1 MPFSVSTSSSSSSP
15 SLRRLQPSRQAFASK
30 SAAAVVPKRAQEPGH
45 QIVASNGDAII
56 NNKRQQKPA
65 AAASLAA
72 FFAAV
77 VVASSG
83 AGPAGE
89 EPGAAEIGERSRHR
103 RGGRVRESIR
113 FSRTPRP
120 PPTFLSTIS
129 FSNHFSL
136 QPLPRAQLPPP
147 NSSPSILS
155 LSLPLSLS
163 LSLSS
168 PAALGLESISI
179 PALDKAVASTSAAA
193 SSSSSAPLSRQAAK
207 LADADAAFE
216 SSELLRTLKERT
228 AANSEANRKAIT
240 DKYCLRQSELGVGDC
255 AGLRLIPGATKS
267 GKQKTPKL
275 LAKLIGKEEAIEAYN
290 NNESNEAAI
299 AAVEKMRKNVAP

>member
-1 MPFSVSTSSSSSSP
+1 MPFSVSTSSSSSP

-136 QPLPRAQLPPP
+136 QPPPRAQLPPS